1 MSIALKFTSLFIR
14 TLAKPIANQIKSHAR
29 DHPTFR
35 KRCIKVAQA
44 IHRTEAGLRTRLLNE
59 NKKKIKPLNDA
70 KAIETGATFVAE
82 GFVFSVAASLI
93 LYESWRSRQKQQK
106 QQASVAD
113 DIKILQNEI
122 IWLKNK
128 MEENTIIKKGENV
141 PLPEGL
147 KPAIL
152 KLISEH
158 RETANRDT
166 RKS

>member
-44 IHRTEAGLRTRLLNE
+44 IYRTESGLRTHLLNE

-70 KAIETGATFVAE
+70 RAIETGATFVAE
-82 GFVFSVAASLI
+82 GFVFSVAGSMI
-93 LYESWRSRQKQQK
+93 CYESWRSRQKQQK

-113 DIKILQNEI
+113 DIKILQGEI
-122 IWLKNK
+122 VWLKNK
-128 MEENTIIKKGENV
+128 MEESTIIKKGENV
-141 PLPEGL
+141 PFPEGL

-152 KLISEH
+152 KLIAEH
-158 RETANRDT
+158 QDTETSGT
-166 RKS
+166 G